1 MKRFFT
7 LAVVFFLSLITT
19 SFAYEVADIKGSGN
33 IKGKI
38 KASARPEDPMLKI
51 DTDMGFCRKAHPA
64 LMYILS
70 PILEVKNALVIVEDV
85 KKGKAVPISDITID
99 NKDCR
104 FEPLVGIAFRGRN
117 FVIKNSDPMFHNVK
131 LSVILQDKRMT
142 VYNLNFPKK
151 DQFMTMP
158 IKVTGLHQIK
168 CDAHSW
174 MRSYIYVSE
183 HPYVAI
189 TDSSGNFEIKDLP
202 PGRYKVKIWH
212 EGFDE
217 VTKDVEVL
225 SGKTSELS
233 LTLTK
238 LK

>member
-1 MKRFFT
+1 MKRIFALSVIFSLT
-7 LAVVFFLSLITT
+7 LAT
-19 SFAYEVADIKGSGN
+19 SFAYEVAEIKGGGN

-51 DTDMGFCRKAHPA
+51 DTDMGFCRKSHPA
-64 LMYILS
+64 MMYVLS
-70 PILEVKNALVIVEDV
+70 PSLEVKNALVIVEDV
-85 KKGKAVPISDITID
+85 KKGKAAPISDIAID
-99 NKDCR
+99 NRDCR
-104 FEPLVGIAFRGRN
+104 FEPLVGIAFRGGN

-151 DQFMTMP
+151 DQSMTMP
-158 IKVTGLHQIK
+158 VKVTGLHQIQ
-168 CDAHSW
+168 CDAHRW
-174 MRSYIYVSE
+174 MRSYVYVSE

-217 VTKDVEVL
+217 VTKNVEVL
-225 SGKTSELS
+225 SGKTSELNV
-233 LTLTK
+233 TLTK

>member
-1 MKRFFT
+1 MKRILA
-7 LAVVFFLSLITT
+7 LAVVFSLSLITT
-19 SFAYEVADIKGSGN
+19 SFAYEVTDIKGGGS

-51 DTDMGFCRKAHPA
+51 DTDMEFCRKAHPA
-64 LMYILS
+64 LMYVLS

-99 NKDCR
+99 NRDCR

-158 IKVTGLHQIK
+158 IKVTGLHQIQ
-168 CDAHSW
+168 CDAHIW
-174 MRSYIYVSE
+174 MRSFVYVSE

-202 PGRYKVKIWH
+202 PGRYEVKIWH

-217 VTKDVEVL
+217 VTKNVEVL
-225 SGKTSELS
+225 SGKASELNV
-233 LTLTK
+233 TFTK

>member
-1 MKRFFT
+1 MKRT
-7 LAVVFFLSLITT
+7 LALLVVFSLSLITI
-19 SFAYEVADIKGSGN
+19 SSAYEVMEIKGGGN

-51 DTDMGFCRKAHPA
+51 DTDMEFCPKAHPA

-70 PILEVKNALVIVEDV
+70 PILEVKNALVIVEGV
-85 KKGKAVPISDITID
+85 KKGKAVPFSEITID
-99 NKDCR
+99 NRDCR
-104 FEPLVGIAFRGRN
+104 FEPPVGIAFRGGN

-131 LSVILQDKRMT
+131 LSVILQEKRMT

-151 DQFMTMP
+151 DQSMTVP
-158 IKVTGLHQIK
+158 IKVAGLYHIQ

-202 PGRYKVKIWH
+202 PGRYKVKVWH

-217 VTKDVEVL
+217 VTKNVEVL
-225 SGKTSELS
+225 SDKSSELNV
-233 LTLTK
+233 TLTK

>member
-1 MKRFFT
+1 MKRILA
-7 LAVVFFLSLITT
+7 LAVIFSLTFAT
-19 SFAYEVADIKGSGN
+19 SFAYEVADIKGGGS

-51 DTDMGFCRKAHPA
+51 DTDIELCRKSHPA

-70 PILEVKNALVIVEDV
+70 PTLEVKNALVIVEDV

-99 NKDCR
+99 NRDCR

-117 FVIKNSDPMFHNVK
+117 FVIRNSDPMFHNVK
-131 LSVILQDKRMT
+131 LSVILQDKRTT

-158 IKVTGLHQIK
+158 IKVTGLHQIQ

-174 MRSYIYVSE
+174 MRAFVYVSE
-183 HPYVAI
+183 HPYAAI
-189 TDSSGNFEIKDLP
+189 TDSRGNFEIKDLP
-202 PGRYKVKIWH
+202 LGRYKVKIWH

-225 SGKTSELS
+225 SGKTSELNV
-233 LTLTK
+233 TLTK

>member
-85 KKGKAVPISDITID
+85 KKGKTVPISDITID

>member
-85 KKGKAVPISDITID
+85 KKGKTVPISDITID

-104 FEPLVGIAFRGRN
+104 FDPLVGIAFRGRN